1 MSRSASTD
9 RTELTRSKLFAFA
22 LPAAPIA
29 AMGLPLAVHLPPFYA
44 GSLGLGLSVV
54 GGIFLLARFWD
65 VFTDPVLGILSDRF
79 PSRWGRRRHW
89 IVAAVPIMLVAVVMV
104 FLPVGDVSGAYL
116 LFWLFVLYVGWTL
129 LTLSHMS
136 WGAELT
142 PDYHDR
148 SRVHG
153 AREMALILG
162 MVAVLAIPAL
172 IEFTGPDDLPRAR
185 VASMGWFVLILLPL
199 SVFWAVTRVG
209 ERPTP
214 PPQRIPM
221 REAVGALVESRP
233 LRAVL
238 AADLVSGVANG
249 LVSSMFLFLA
259 EDVLGLGR
267 VSSLLLLVYFIS
279 GVSFI
284 PLMLYFARR
293 FGKHVT
299 AAGSALFNAM
309 TLPLILFVPEGNV
322 AFALFVWVCLGVN
335 MAAGPFLFRS
345 IMADVADHDTV
356 RTGQQRTGLFY
367 ALLTSTSKVGA
378 AVAIGGGYLA
388 LDLIGF
394 APGGVNTPAVLDGL
408 RAVYV
413 WPAVA
418 ISLMVAVVFW
428 YFPLD
433 EEAQREN
440 RRILEARRRAALE
453 DASEA
458 AGG

>member
-1 MSRSASTD
+1 MPRAEQQQHTP
-9 RTELTRSKLFAFA
+9 LTRARLFAFA

-65 VFTDPVLGILSDRF
+65 VVTDPVLGLVSDRF
-79 PSRWGRRRHW
+79 PTRWGRRRHW
-89 IVAAVPIMLVAVVMV
+89 IVLAVPIMLLAVVMV
-104 FLPVGDVSGAYL
+104 FLPPGDVSGGYL
-116 LFWLFVLYVGWTL
+116 LFWMFVLYVGWTL

-142 PDYHDR
+142 PDYHER

-153 AREMALILG
+153 AREVALILG
-162 MVAVLAIPAL
+162 MVTVLAIPAL
-172 IEFTGPDDLPRAR
+172 IELAGPDDLPRAR

-199 SVFWAVTRVG
+199 SVFWAVTRVP

-214 PPQRIPM
+214 PPRQVPM
-221 REAVGALVESRP
+221 REAVGALVQSRP
-233 LRAVL
+233 LRLVL
-238 AADLVSGVANG
+238 GADLISGVANG

-259 EDVLGLGR
+259 EDALGLGR
-267 VSSLLLLVYFIS
+267 VSSLLLLCYFIS

-284 PLMLYFARR
+284 PLMLHFARR

-299 AAGSALFNAM
+299 AAGSALFNAL
-309 TLPLILFVPEGNV
+309 TLPLILVVPVGNV
-322 AFALFVWVCLGVN
+322 PFALLVWVCLGVN
-335 MAAGPFLFRS
+335 MAAGPFLFRA

-378 AVAIGGGYLA
+378 ALAIGLGYLV
-388 LDLIGF
+388 LDFIGF
-394 APGGVNTPAVLDGL
+394 VPGGDNTATALGGL

-418 ISLMVAVVFW
+418 ISLAVAVIFW
-428 YFPLD
+428 LFPLD
-433 EEAQREN
+433 EAAQRQN
-440 RRILEARRRAALE
+440 RRILDERQEWDGRSA
-453 DASEA
+453 
-458 AGG
+458 